1 MQRSSTALMVA
12 AAVLVLLMADITCQ
26 ASAAQGPIYSVFG
39 GLRGRLPLETTATAD
54 DPLAVW
60 VNPAALAAGK
70 AGGIAYFHTFSD
82 STISGDDGL
91 AISLGSLAFGAE
103 FLSPEFADETYETNR
118 YTIASG
124 SRLARGIYL
133 GSSYTWHSSE
143 ICGLDGASTWSVGAL
158 VRPHRKISLGVVASD
173 LNSPTFMDTKYK
185 PVFEASI
192 GLRPLND
199 RLTLFATYLA
209 RERELDVAMSD
220 TQPQSFFSYGIEWQP
235 ADGIILR
242 AGADEDENISASLAL
257 RIAQSGIGSVL
268 TRIKGDSGEDDKSCG
283 AAVYTAGP
291 YWHESVLMA
300 RKGYLEIDLSGTIGE
315 SRPPFSIFG
324 GGPRYT
330 LRGLL
335 DKIEYAKSAR
345 DVKAIV
351 LKCGSVSA
359 NLAIYDELRQALIEF
374 RKTGKK
380 VIAYVEDAGDGL
392 YYLLTASDYIVL
404 TPNGGIELN
413 GFKSEALF
421 LRGTLEKLGMKA
433 HTARVGKYKSASE
446 QLTEDRL
453 SEPGR
458 EALNAV
464 LDDRFDKLVTDIA
477 SGRGKTEDEVRD
489 IIDRGPYLPVDAVK
503 EGLVDTLAYWD
514 QVPDIVTALTG
525 RSMQSLPYG
534 RFARRRPVRTHWDEA
549 PRIGIVYGVGGIL
562 SGRSRRNMLI
572 GDVMG
577 SETIVEAFKELRE
590 DRSVKAVVFRVD
602 SPGGEMTASDQ
613 IRRAVELTAKEKPV
627 IVSMGGVAGSGGYHV
642 ACNGTRIL
650 ADHSTI
656 TGSIGVLALWI
667 HTRGFYEKIGVNKDI
682 FLRGERADIMPTWR
696 DVTDEDVEL
705 IQSFIDRFYDK
716 FIADVSKGR
725 GMGVDE
731 VHAVAQG
738 RIWSGKRAEEI
749 GLVDKIGGLR
759 EAIRQAKREAGIPER
774 EAVEFRVLP
783 RTGGFFDTM
792 MSSMAAR
799 VMGDVEVPEHITDAL
814 EDAAYIEAFDEPY
827 LYLMPYKIEEE

>member
-1 MQRSSTALMVA
+1 MHRVPTALIVAVA
-12 AAVLVLLMADITCQ
+12 ALVLLMAGAACL
-26 ASAAQGPIYSVFG
+26 AAVAQGPIYSVFG
-39 GLRGRLPLETTATAD
+39 GLRGRLPLETTATTD

-60 VNPAALAAGK
+60 VNPAALGAGK

-91 AISLGSLAFGAE
+91 GISLGGLAFGAE
-103 FLSPEFADETYETNR
+103 FLSPEFGDKTYETNR
-118 YTIASG
+118 YTIACG
-124 SRLARGIYL
+124 RRLTRGIYL
-133 GSSYTWHSSE
+133 GSSYSWHSSE
-143 ICGLDGASTWSVGAL
+143 ICELDGASTWSAGAL
-158 VRPHRKISLGVVASD
+158 ARPHRKISVGVVATD
-173 LNSPTFMDTKYK
+173 LNSPTFMGTKFR
-185 PVFEASI
+185 PVYEASI

-199 RLTLFATYLA
+199 RLTLFASYLT
-209 RERELDVAMSD
+209 RERELDVATGG

-242 AGADEDENISASLAL
+242 AGADEDENISAALTL
-257 RIAQSGIGSVL
+257 RIAGDGIGTAL
-268 TRIKGDSGEDDKSCG
+268 TRIKGDKGENDKTYG
-283 AAVYTAGP
+283 TTVFTAGP
-291 YWHESVLMA
+291 YWHESVLTV
-300 RKGYLEIDLSGTIGE
+300 RKGYLEIDLSGSIGE
-315 SRPPFSIFG
+315 SKPPFSIFG

-345 DVKAIV
+345 DVEAIV

-374 RKTGKK
+374 RRTGKK
-380 VIAYVEDAGDGL
+380 VIAYAAEPGNGL
-392 YYLLTASDYIVL
+392 YYLLSASDYIVL
-404 TPNGGIELN
+404 TPNGGVDLT

-421 LRGTLEKLGMKA
+421 LRGTLDKLGMKA
-433 HTARVGKYKSASE
+433 YYARVGKYKSATE

-464 LDDRFDKLVTDIA
+464 LDDRYEKFIQDIA

-489 IIDRGPYLPVDAVK
+489 IIDNGPYLPVDALR
-503 EGLVDTLAYWD
+503 EGLVDTLGYWD
-514 QVPDIVTALTG
+514 EVPRIAAALTG
-525 RSMQSLPYG
+525 KPMESLPYG

-549 PRIGIVYGVGGIL
+549 PKIGIVYGVGAIL

-577 SETIVEAFKELRE
+577 SETIAEAFKVLRE
-590 DRSVKAVVFRVD
+590 DESVKAVVFRVD
-602 SPGGEMTASDQ
+602 SGGGEMTASDQ
-613 IRRAVELTAKEKPV
+613 IRRAVQLTAREKPV

-642 ACNGTRIL
+642 ACDGTSIL

-667 HTRGFYEKIGVNKDI
+667 HTRGFYEKLGVNKDI
-682 FLRGERADIMPTWR
+682 FLRGKRADIMPTWR

-738 RIWSGKRAEEI
+738 RIWSGKRAQEI
-749 GLVDKIGGLR
+749 GLVDRIGGLR

-774 EAVEFRVLP
+774 EAVEFRILP
-783 RTGGFFDTM
+783 RTGGLFETM
-792 MSSMAAR
+792 TSSMVAR
-799 VMGDVEVPEHITDAL
+799 VTGGVEVPDEIRDAL
-814 EDAAYIEAFDEPY
+814 GDAAYLEAFDEPY
-827 LYLMPYKIEEE
+827 LYMMPYRIEEE